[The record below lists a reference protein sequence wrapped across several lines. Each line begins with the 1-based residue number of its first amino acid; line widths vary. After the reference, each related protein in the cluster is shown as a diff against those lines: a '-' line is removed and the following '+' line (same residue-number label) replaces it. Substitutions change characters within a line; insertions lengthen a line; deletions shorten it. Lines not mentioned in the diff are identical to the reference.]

1 MILLNSTDIKRK
13 RQEKKMKKILSIIA
27 LFLIITGCSTVTESP
42 TNQLNVIETWSGYA
56 TGRGG
61 DCSDAEVQV
70 KILEDYS
77 IIGTAQAT
85 DFNMTFHLKGQLT
98 GDGKLRASG
107 FGGGGVSVSYKGN
120 VNGSSASG
128 TWVSSRA
135 GCDGTWEMA
144 KN

>member
-1 MILLNSTDIKRK
+1 MGSTAN
-13 RQEKKMKKILSIIA
+13 KMKKFLSIIA
-27 LFLIITGCSTVTESP
+27 LFLLITGCSTVTTVTEPP
-42 TNQLNVIETWSGYA
+42 TGQLNVIETWTGYA

-85 DFNMTFHLKGQLT
+85 DFNMIFHLKGQLS
-98 GDGKLRASG
+98 GDGKLIASG
-107 FGGGGVSVSYKGN
+107 FGGGGVAVSYKGS

-135 GCDGTWEMA
+135 GCDGTWKMA